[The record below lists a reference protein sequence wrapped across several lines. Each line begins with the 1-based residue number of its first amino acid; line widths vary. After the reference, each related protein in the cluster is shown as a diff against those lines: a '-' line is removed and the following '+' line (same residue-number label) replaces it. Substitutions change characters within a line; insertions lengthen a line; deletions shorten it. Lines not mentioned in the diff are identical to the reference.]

1 MPAVVAAVI
10 AEVTDIG
17 SGVAV
22 RPAADEAPLGVGGMR
37 KPRGAMPGIVEA
49 EDDRAVPLTS
59 QISDLEGRRRSPR
72 EPWSR
77 KLAHCRAPAL
87 RDQLQL
93 AVPVELVTEQ
103 VPQANRAWP
112 DTLGDLGEGTF
123 VHLEEAQLRAALR
136 EERGGDPGDEIG
148 SRAVVCKAGAGSEDL
163 RGHRR
168 GRRLA
173 VGGRDQ
179 RRPEREPGREPVD
192 CARVEQREQL
202 PGHVVP
208 PPAPTSL
215 DSPAAA
221 RAAAIPAT
229 RGTRGRTS

>member
-37 KPRGAMPGIVEA
+37 KPEAPAWDRRGRRRPRGPAREPNL
-49 EDDRAVPLTS
+49 RP
-59 QISDLEGRRRSPR
+59 EGRRRSPR

-77 KLAHCRAPAL
+77 SSRTAERQRSAISSSSPY
-87 RDQLQL
+87 RSSWSR
-93 AVPVELVTEQ
+93 
-103 VPQANRAWP
+103 NRFPRQTARGRTRWAIS
-112 DTLGDLGEGTF
+112 EGTF
-123 VHLEEAQLRAALR
+123 VHLEEAQLRAALAR
-136 EERGGDPGDEIG
+136 SVEATPETRLAPERLCARRVRGARISAVIAAVVVLPLVAEISAVPSG
-148 SRAVVCKAGAGSEDL
+148 SRAASRSTALGSSS
-163 RGHRR
+163 
-168 GRRLA
+168 A
-173 VGGRDQ
+173 SS
-179 RRPEREPGREPVD
+179 
-192 CARVEQREQL
+192 L
-202 PGHVVP
+202 PGTVV